1 MSNFNLTDFS
11 FSSPST
17 PPKSYSPPPEPK
29 PSHRRV
35 ELPHAAHNFNEPYH
49 WHIFYFVPIIRN
61 CQVFTLIF
69 INRMDSS
76 VKFNLSASI
85 TAIFGDNISLSKGDL
100 MQWLRE
106 VYPDSSEK
114 ALTWRIHDLK
124 NRGVIVSAG
133 RGVYQLGRASSFQPS
148 FDSLA
153 RRIAR
158 LLAKELPLVKNC
170 IWETRWISGWMELQ
184 PPYNWTIVETEKE
197 VLESVF
203 TSLSGISKK
212 VFLDP
217 DRKVVDLYILTLN
230 ESVIVKPLLSE
241 SPTFPIEKITS
252 ATPEKILV
260 DIVAEPYLFRAQQGE
275 LDRIYANAFKEVRIN
290 QTKMLRYANRRRKY
304 DAVYSLIPL
313 EYRLP
318 KTSR

>member
-1 MSNFNLTDFS
+1 M
-11 FSSPST
+11 
-17 PPKSYSPPPEPK
+17 
-29 PSHRRV
+29 
-35 ELPHAAHNFNEPYH
+35 
-49 WHIFYFVPIIRN
+49 
-61 CQVFTLIF
+61 FTLIF